1 MAEKKEEHQIPMEL
15 IKQALLEACLL
26 DLEEI
31 LKADIPEPTLSRR
44 YKIRM
49 NRLFRQHVRDSSLP
63 YPEVDNWYEKIRCRF
78 IRNRPKPPFR
88 RRRI

>member
-15 IKQALLEACLL
+15 IKKALLEACLL

-44 YKIRM
+44 YK
-49 NRLFRQHVRDSSLP
+49 S
-63 YPEVDNWYEKIRCRF
+63 E
-78 IRNRPKPPFR
+78 
-88 RRRI
+88 